1 MATQRAD
8 GIWLIASERSRS
20 GPGRRHR
27 QAVRGAPRISRKP
40 FLTQFF
46 LSLHLLSMTRWK
58 KNNAVGV
65 EPLILQGVHTG
76 YGLALIH
83 VNHSNGAVTHPWQ
96 IEETVLHE
104 QVPLI
109 GGED

>member
-1 MATQRAD
+1 MAYGRWFRKQAER
-8 GIWLIASERSRS
+8 RSRRVV
-20 GPGRRHR
+20 GRRHR
-27 QAVRGAPRISRKP
+27 QAVRLHRKRLLIP
-40 FLTQFF
+40 IF

-96 IEETVLHE
+96 IEEAVLDE
-104 QVPLI
+104 EVPLI